1 MASVN
6 ELAYTKIML
15 HCAAYPHL
23 AVDGLLVGTSEGAT
37 IAVVDAVPL
46 FHNGTL
52 APSVE
57 AASLAVETYAKSAYG
72 GRVVGYYA
80 ANEHLRDESIA
91 PAATPVADE
100 VAARGG
106 SAVVLQ
112 VSNKRL
118 ADPGDHGLSAYGRGA
133 DAWNAPLDLACAPSS
148 KFVAALDAGVAVV
161 DFDAHYDDVTK
172 DWRNGHVRTWLEAH

>member
-91 PAATPVADE
+91 PAAAPVVIDLEAEATPTASPRPMSAASPGWNPRSAMKPSELPLFDE
-100 VAARGG
+100 IEESWLG
-106 SAVVLQ
+106 
-112 VSNKRL
+112 VSFSEDQEL
-118 ADPGDHGLSAYGRGA
+118 
-133 DAWNAPLDLACAPSS
+133 
-148 KFVAALDAGVAVV
+148 
-161 DFDAHYDDVTK
+161 DDVGSPRKRDRSRGRAPTVDAELSTK
-172 DWRNGHVRTWLEAH
+172 RRSRHS

>member
-91 PAATPVADE
+91 PAAAPVADAI
-100 VAARGG
+100 AARGG

-118 ADPGDHGLSAYGRGA
+118 ADPGR
-133 DAWNAPLDLACAPSS
+133 
-148 KFVAALDAGVAVV
+148 
-161 DFDAHYDDVTK
+161 
-172 DWRNGHVRTWLEAH
+172 RR